1 MNFIYSICIPTFN
14 RASDLAV
21 TLDSIVRQPGFDG
34 DIEILITD
42 NASPDSTQSVVEK
55 LLPQYPSI
63 VYCRNDSNIGADLN
77 ILKAVSLAKGR
88 YIKLLNDNKL
98 VLEGVIANWR
108 SLFAESNEDIVFQY
122 PGQSAYPDGTSI
134 VVDSDRFVK
143 DVSFQVAW
151 MGGISIKREALRN
164 IDLESIDCTTYLAQ
178 TDLTLQILNRSRR
191 ARIYYSDWVR
201 EPRQPVRGG
210 YNYFKVINDNFPR
223 MLDSAENSGCISRRT
238 KRAVER
244 DLLLNHTFP
253 YIVRFMLK
261 SKNYQ
266 HETESALYYIFKN
279 FYSFPELYFFPL
291 WVAARAGRKF
301 KRLISDKRRRGTFL
315 PPPEDY
321 DRHNLESRRT
331 TK

>member
-1 MNFIYSICIPTFN
+1 MNFAYSICIPTFN

-21 TLDSIVRQPGFDG
+21 TLESIVHQPGFDE
-34 DIEILITD
+34 DIEILIAD
-42 NASPDSTQSVVEK
+42 NASPDTTQLVVEK

-63 VYCRNDSNIGADLN
+63 VYYRNDHNIGADLN
-77 ILKAVSLAKGR
+77 ILTAASLAKGR
-88 YIKLLNDNKL
+88 YVKLLNDNKL

-122 PGQSAYPDGTSI
+122 PGQGAYADGTSI
-134 VVDSDRFVK
+134 VVNSDRFVN

-151 MGGISIKREALRN
+151 LGGISIKREALQK
-164 IDLESIDCTTYLAQ
+164 IDLASIDCTTYLAL
-178 TDLTLQILNRSRR
+178 TDLMLQILNKNRR

-223 MLDSAENSGCISRRT
+223 MLDSAESSGCISRRT
-238 KRAVER
+238 KRNVER

-266 HETESALYYIFKN
+266 HETDSALYYIFKN

-291 WVAARAGRKF
+291 WVAARAGRKLRRF
-301 KRLISDKRRRGTFL
+301 ISDKRQRGRIFAAV
-315 PPPEDY
+315 
-321 DRHNLESRRT
+321 RNSRPS
-331 TK
+331 